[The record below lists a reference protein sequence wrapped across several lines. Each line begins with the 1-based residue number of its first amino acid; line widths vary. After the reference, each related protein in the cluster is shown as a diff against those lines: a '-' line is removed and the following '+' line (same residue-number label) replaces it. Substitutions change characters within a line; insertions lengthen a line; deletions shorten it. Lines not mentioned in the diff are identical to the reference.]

1 MVLQCVYGTKHVAE
15 SLVIVLVHDVAG
27 VFGGHD
33 AAVAAA
39 RHEVTNGRLLF
50 SSGTGLACPL
60 QVLVQALGH
69 TCVVT
74 APMPVP
80 ATATRHHGMTGT
92 PTVLC
97 PRPVPRLSR
106 IQ

>member
-1 MVLQCVYGTKHVAE
+1 MYGSKHVSE
-15 SLVIVLVHDVAG
+15 DVVIVLVDDVAG

-50 SSGTGLACPL
+50 GTGTGLSCAV
-60 QVLVQALGH
+60 QVLVQAMGH
-69 TCVVT
+69 TAVVT

-80 ATATRHHGMTGT
+80 AGATKRHGVERGT
-92 PTVLC
+92 C
-97 PRPVPRLSR
+97 GRARRLLL
-106 IQ
+106 